1 MVLCTRKVPDQV
13 IYDLGNELLK
23 GLRPGEGLLGNPA
36 EERAF
41 TGRQKK
47 QQQQQKVSLSY
58 AFILLW
64 ITVTLS
70 LAAKQQRQPDEDDDV
85 GMLDDSKVEV
95 RPEDTEP
102 ERSDSK
108 MDTVHSGDY
117 KSKSQLE
124 LYAKSGLQVGV

>member
-1 MVLCTRKVPDQV
+1 
-13 IYDLGNELLK
+13 LGNELLK